1 MFNTNFVTQLME
13 KSLSDEFLSQLVA
26 GYIKIQ
32 KEQYVEASYHFNR
45 MLYSEHNPN
54 DDDILWI
61 AKSHIYKKLG
71 QRDESKTCVKLVSDA
86 LENTEIYKDVGLKF
100 V

>member
-32 KEQYVEASYHFNR
+32 KEQYSEASYHFNK
-45 MLYSEHNPN
+45 MLYSSHNPN

-71 QRDESKTCVKLVSDA
+71 HKEESKTCIKMVTDA
-86 LENTEIYKDVGLKF
+86 FENTEMLKLNS
-100 V
+100 

>member
-1 MFNTNFVTQLME
+1 MFNTNFVTQLMK

-32 KEQYVEASYHFNR
+32 KEQYSEASYHFNK
-45 MLYSEHNPN
+45 MLYSSHNPN

-71 QRDESKTCVKLVSDA
+71 QREESKTCVKLVADA
-86 LENTEIYKDVGLKF
+86 LENTEMLKLNS
-100 V
+100 

>member
-1 MFNTNFVTQLME
+1 MFNTNFATQLM
-13 KSLSDEFLSQLVA
+13 KQSLSDEFLSQLVA
-26 GYIKIQ
+26 GYLKIQ
-32 KEQYVEASYHFNR
+32 KEQYSEASDHFNK

-71 QRDESKTCVKLVSDA
+71 QREESKTCVKLVSDA

>member
-61 AKSHIYKKLG
+61 AKSHVYKKLD
-71 QRDESKTCVKLVSDA
+71 QREKSKTCVKLVSDA

>member
-26 GYIKIQ
+26 GYLKIQ
-32 KEQYVEASYHFNR
+32 KEQYSEASDHFNK

-71 QRDESKTCVKLVSDA
+71 HKEESKTCMKMVTDA
-86 LENTEIYKDVGLKF
+86 LENTEMLKLNS
-100 V
+100 

>member
-1 MFNTNFVTQLME
+1 MVQ
-13 KSLSDEFLSQLVA
+13 SISDQFLSKLIE

-32 KEQYVEASYHFNR
+32 KEQYSEASDHFNR

-71 QRDESKTCVKLVSDA
+71 KKDESKTCVKMVSDA
-86 LENTEIYKDVGLKF
+86 LENTEMYKNVGLKSA
-100 V
+100 